1 VRPGIEIKNLAEQP
15 MWSKELVLWIG
26 SENYLVESIGKIKNQ
41 TLDLL
46 DLFDE
51 GNLPMD
57 EDETR
62 LQLGEALRTELRRIP
77 TSADNRLILIV
88 KSIGLL
94 ARYRVGLHPFYDWF
108 VGSFGMAVLLLD
120 HTGEKTEWPDDV
132 ECDGNR
138 LLHYFLEPG
147 MVKDVYSTQG

>member
-1 VRPGIEIKNLAEQP
+1 VKPGIELKNLAQHP
-15 MWSKELVLWIG
+15 SWSKELVLWIG
-26 SENYLVESIGKIKNQ
+26 SEKSLLESIGQIKSQ

-62 LQLGEALRTELRRIP
+62 LQLREALQAELRRIP

-94 ARYRVGLHPFYDWF
+94 ARYKVGLHPFYDWF

-120 HTGEKTEWPDDV
+120 HPGEKAEWPDEV

-138 LLHYFLEPG
+138 LTRYFIEPG
-147 MVKDVYSTQG
+147 MVKDIYSTQG